1 MKRKFIHS
9 VLFVT
14 LLFFLAACASKP
26 GVPSADIFQTNIN
39 TSQRSRVEKTIYAH
53 IAGSSMAILLADNS
67 SAEAFADLLSKG
79 DITIEMH
86 DYGSFEKVGNL
97 GVVLPANDKTITT
110 QPGDVILYQGNSV
123 AIYYDTNTWSFTKL
137 GKVQGLSRNELKEIL
152 GDENV
157 TVTFSKNE

>member
-1 MKRKFIHS
+1 MKRKLINS

-14 LLFFLAACASKP
+14 LLCSLAACGSKQ
-26 GVPSADIFQTNIN
+26 GGPSADIPPTNIN
-39 TSQRSRVEKTIYAH
+39 ISKDSREEKTIYAY

-67 SAEAFADLLSKG
+67 SAEAFADLLSNG

-97 GVVLPANDKTITT
+97 SVSLPTNDETITT

-123 AIYYDTNTWSFTKL
+123 SIYYDTNTWSFTKL
-137 GKVQGLSRNELKEIL
+137 GKVQGVFQNELKERL
-152 GDENV
+152 GNGNV
-157 TVTFSKNE
+157 TVTFSKNR